1 MSSSIL
7 DTNIQWDVQNKL
19 LFIFL
24 STFFI
29 TLISLI
35 YLATAFTPK
44 IDIEVNETQHQSEQI
59 PQDEENMVAEVE
71 YKSIDSRLKDIQMDD
86 KYLNSPESQE
96 TSDIVAN
103 LKKMKEETIAKQM
116 KNEDGI
122 SDEMVGDIQTP
133 SFDVIKLNPPKL
145 ATPQYSNQ
153 QKNFS
158 VSQPVKKVSTTA
170 TKMTKVYVGK
180 YADFEQAALVQDA
193 LVKSSLVSAPFIK
206 NLNGYYV
213 VQVGSFSNMEAA
225 QNVAELLISNGYS
238 AKMVLE

>member
-1 MSSSIL
+1 MPSSDRKKKS
-7 DTNIQWDVQNKL
+7 QQNKL

-44 IDIEVNETQHQSEQI
+44 IDIEVNETQPQSEQI

-122 SDEMVGDIQTP
+122 SDNMVGDIPTP

>member
-1 MSSSIL
+1 
-7 DTNIQWDVQNKL
+7 
-19 LFIFL
+19 
-24 STFFI
+24 
-29 TLISLI
+29 
-35 YLATAFTPK
+35 
-44 IDIEVNETQHQSEQI
+44 
-59 PQDEENMVAEVE
+59 
-71 YKSIDSRLKDIQMDD
+71 
-86 KYLNSPESQE
+86 
-96 TSDIVAN
+96 
-103 LKKMKEETIAKQM
+103 MKEETIAKQM

-122 SDEMVGDIQTP
+122 SDNMVGDIPTP

>member
-1 MSSSIL
+1 MPSSDRKKKS
-7 DTNIQWDVQNKL
+7 QQNKL
-19 LFIFL
+19 VFIFL

-29 TLISLI
+29 TLITLI

-44 IDIEVNETQHQSEQI
+44 IDIEVNDTQAQAEQI
-59 PQDEENMVAEVE
+59 PQDDENMVAEVE
-71 YKSIDSRLKDIQMDD
+71 YKSIDSRLKDIQLDD
-86 KYLNSPESQE
+86 KYLIQTDQQE
-96 TSDIVAN
+96 TSDIIAN
-103 LKKMKEETIAKQM
+103 LKKMKEEAIAKQI
-116 KNEDGI
+116 KNEDAPSAESIG
-122 SDEMVGDIQTP
+122 EIQAP
-133 SFDVIKLNPPKL
+133 SFDVIKLEPPKL
-145 ATPQYSNQ
+145 ATPQYSTQ
-153 QKNFS
+153 QKTLS
-158 VSQPVKKVSTTA
+158 VSQPVKKVSTTT